1 VPVMNPNAIP
11 ANLDHR
17 WRQPGLTPSEAER
30 LQRQNIAS
38 LDRKITY
45 CLNRPGEPL
54 QYQRVEGWS
63 AREVLDRMR
72 AAGITEDRIRRDL
85 VGERG

>member
-1 VPVMNPNAIP
+1 MKPNAIP
-11 ANLDHR
+11 ANLHHR
-17 WRQPGLTPSEAER
+17 WRQPGLALREAEK

-72 AAGITEDRIRRDL
+72 AAGITEARIQRDL
-85 VGERG
+85 LGEKEA